1 MYTDH
6 QLMLSVQTE
15 FVRVPTQEAGG
26 RESILRTRLDESRV
40 RCCPGLP
47 STYTTSPGDDLGVA
61 LAPWPVEF
69 GDEIAVEGHP
79 WPVEVVDLA

>member
-1 MYTDH
+1 
-6 QLMLSVQTE
+6 MLPGVAVHDLT
-15 FVRVPTQEAGG
+15 GG
-26 RESILRTRLDESRV
+26 
-40 RCCPGLP
+40 
-47 STYTTSPGDDLGVA
+47 DLGVA